1 MSLRLANVTVD
12 MLVTEPDES
21 ALLVVET
28 KRRRIDAA
36 ILSQIGETA
45 AALRPA
51 FVMAVDP
58 HQIVVAP
65 APNGTVDWDHSTKLS
80 TPAILGHYDAT
91 ANFDRMEDFY
101 FRTLVEAWLRD
112 FTQGWK
118 SARPP
123 GYEELD
129 KMGLAARLRGGE
141 VHAEGHL

>member
-1 MSLRLANVTVD
+1 
-12 MLVTEPDES
+12 MLVTESDES

-28 KRRRIDAA
+28 KRRRID
-36 ILSQIGETA
+36 LSTLRQIGESA
-45 AALRPA
+45 AAVRAA

-65 APNGTVDWDHSTKLS
+65 APNGTADWDHATRLS
-80 TPAILGHYDAT
+80 TPAILGHYDET
-91 ANFDRMEDFY
+91 ANFERMEDFY
-101 FRTLVEAWLRD
+101 FHTLVEAWLRD

-141 VHAEGHL
+141 VHAEGHH